1 MNELMMSV
9 PLYALGVG
17 RTQVSVTV
25 ITLVGVIVSVMVA
38 AVVTVSVSV
47 LKIFLLDNLTIF

>member
-1 MNELMMSV
+1 MNELMTSV

-25 ITLVGVIVSVMVA
+25 IALVGVIVLVTVA
-38 AVVTVSVSV
+38 AVVIVSVSV
-47 LKIFLLDNLTIF
+47 LKILLSDNLAIF